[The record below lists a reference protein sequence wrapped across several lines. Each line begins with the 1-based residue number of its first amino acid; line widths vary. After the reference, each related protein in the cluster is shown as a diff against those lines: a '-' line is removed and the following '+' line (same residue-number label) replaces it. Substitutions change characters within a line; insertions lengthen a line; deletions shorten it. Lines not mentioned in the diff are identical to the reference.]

1 MQFTGKVA
9 IITGASSGIGLAAAQ
24 QLAAE
29 GAKVVLAARG
39 KERLDEAVNNIKASR
54 RMLAVAIGVVMDASV
69 DEDNKRL
76 VDTALETYG
85 LLNVSFINAGVHR
98 AKPISEVDASMLD
111 TLYDVNVKGVAYAL
125 KYQLP
130 AIEKS
135 GGKGSVVINSSCLG
149 STVTAFPIFKGNGPY
164 ASTKAAVDILM
175 KYAAIEAIDHGTRV
189 NSIAAGA
196 VFTNLVGAPEEAFE
210 EMGKMVGLMPRAGRP
225 EEIARCV
232 CFLASDEASFVTG
245 TVLTADGGSSLKG
258 P

>member
-24 QLAAE
+24 QMAAE

-39 KERLDEAVNNIKASR
+39 QDRLGKAVDSIKA
-54 RMLAVAIGVVMDASV
+54 AGGEAIGVVMDASI

-76 VDTALETYG
+76 VDTTLETYG
-85 LLNVSFINAGVHR
+85 SLNLSFINAGVHL
-98 AKPISEVDASMLD
+98 AKPISEVDGSMLD
-111 TLYDVNVKGVAYAL
+111 KLYDVNVKGVAYAL

-135 GGKGSVVINSSCLG
+135 GGKGSVVINSSCAG

-189 NSIAAGA
+189 NSIAPGA
-196 VFTNLVGAPEEAFE
+196 IYTSLVEAPEEVFDSI
-210 EMGKMVGLMPRAGRP
+210 GKMVHLMPRAGRP

-232 CFLASDEASFVTG
+232 CFLASDDASFVTG
-245 TVLTADGGSSLKG
+245 TVMIADGGASLKG